1 MWLTGLLALSG
12 DVETNPGPTTQTW
25 TCDMCSTE
33 ITRRQTSYRCNSSP
47 SHWVHEHCTT
57 LRRNT
62 DYTPTWKCNIH
73 NQQNNTITDQ
83 HHQLTDNNN
92 MQQNLNINQPHSINN
107 NKIQQQINS
116 KKTITIIQININGLT
131 TKIHELKNLTDN
143 TKIDIITIQETKL
156 KPTHRTPYLKDYT
169 AIRTDRTYK
178 NGGGLMT
185 YIKND
190 IIFTELK
197 TPHTTNHKLTEL
209 QHIKIHLANHK
220 HLNIFNIYI
229 PPRDTTNPDH
239 SNSQEDITNC
249 MMHILCR
256 PVSNLC
262 FIAKILEKLVL
273 SQVSSYLNSHNL
285 YNTCQSAYR
294 PGHSSETALL
304 KVVNDLFLSL
314 NKGNISVLALL
325 DFSSAFDTIDHTIL
339 VHRLHTDFGFTD
351 TVLQWFSSY
360 LTDRTQYVSLCN
372 HCSDFAPVHS
382 GVPQGSV
389 LGPMLFTM
397 YIKPLSAIID
407 SHSIIHHS
415 FADDLQLQMS
425 APPDRISELLHSMQS
440 CISDV
445 KAWATANM
453 LKLNDSK
460 TELMLVTSK
469 RSKHLH
475 NLPTSITIGNAQIPF
490 KQSVKNLGYTLD
502 CHLTMNA
509 HVSNIARTCYYE
521 LRRLAS
527 IRRFLTST
535 ATATLVSAF
544 ALSRIDYCNSLLFG
558 STNDVTSHLQRI
570 QNYAARVIFRLPMS
584 SSITI
589 HLKSLHWLPV
599 KVKSTYKI
607 ACLCYHCHSST
618 APSYV
623 TDMLHKKP
631 LHTRNTRSSSY
642 TMPLLNRPAHSKATL
657 GDRSFSFA
665 SSSVWN
671 SIPNDVRCAPS
682 LSSLKSR
689 LKTYLFRSVYID

>member
-1 MWLTGLLALSG
+1 
-12 DVETNPGPTTQTW
+12 
-25 TCDMCSTE
+25 
-33 ITRRQTSYRCNSSP
+33 
-47 SHWVHEHCTT
+47 
-57 LRRNT
+57 
-62 DYTPTWKCNIH
+62 
-73 NQQNNTITDQ
+73 
-83 HHQLTDNNN
+83 
-92 MQQNLNINQPHSINN
+92 
-107 NKIQQQINS
+107 
-116 KKTITIIQININGLT
+116 
-131 TKIHELKNLTDN
+131 
-143 TKIDIITIQETKL
+143 
-156 KPTHRTPYLKDYT
+156 
-169 AIRTDRTYK
+169 
-178 NGGGLMT
+178 
-185 YIKND
+185 
-190 IIFTELK
+190 
-197 TPHTTNHKLTEL
+197 
-209 QHIKIHLANHK
+209 
-220 HLNIFNIYI
+220 
-229 PPRDTTNPDH
+229 
-239 SNSQEDITNC
+239 
-249 MMHILCR
+249 MH
-256 PVSNLC
+256 
-262 FIAKILEKLVL
+262 
-273 SQVSSYLNSHNL
+273 
-285 YNTCQSAYR
+285 
-294 PGHSSETALL
+294 
-304 KVVNDLFLSL
+304 
-314 NKGNISVLALL
+314 

-360 LTDRTQYVSLCN
+360 LTDRTHYVSLSN
-372 HCSDFAPVHS
+372 HCSAFAPVHS
-382 GVPQGSV
+382 GVPRGSV
-389 LGPMLFTM
+389 LGPILFTM

-453 LKLNDSK
+453 PKLNDSK

-475 NLPTSITIGNAQIPF
+475 NLPTSITIGNARIPF
-490 KQSVKNLGYTLD
+490 KQSVKNLGFTLD

-509 HVSNIARTCYYE
+509 HVSNIARTCYFE
-521 LRRLAS
+521 LRRLDS

-544 ALSRIDYCNSLLFG
+544 DLSRIDYCNSLLFG
-558 STNDVTSHLQRI
+558 STHDVTSHLQRI
-570 QNYAARVIFRLPMS
+570 QNYAARVILRLPMS

-599 KVKSTYKI
+599 KVRSTYKI
-607 ACLCYHCHSST
+607 ACLCYHCHSRT
-618 APSYV
+618 APPYV

-682 LSSLKSR
+682 LSSFMSH
-689 LKTYLFRSVYID
+689 LKTYLFRSVYKD